1 MPNLE
6 KQQTNLSILID
17 LWVYLYLAGLVFSKA
32 LLSIA
37 MIGFAGTAL
46 YHWYTTKDR
55 EIKELTPFLFPVIIF
70 LITLLTGNNSED
82 KSVLFDFIMKKLPFL
97 ILPFAFFSVRSH
109 LAKRYHHYLTA
120 FVFVVTIISL
130 GVLGNYLMNF
140 ELLNDA
146 ISKGKAIT
154 TPIDHTEF
162 SIYIGFAAISSMFL
176 CLENRSSVRYG
187 TKTTLLYI
195 TIFLIIFL
203 HVLAVRS
210 GLAVF
215 YATVLVVGS
224 YYLIKNRRFKMLMGF
239 LVLVIILPLLAVNTV
254 PSLKKKVGY
263 FYWDIGKYKKGEGVN
278 LSDSQRLYSLR
289 AGWEIFQENPYLGVG
304 VGDLKAECKKK
315 YVEYLG
321 EPLDHYPHNQYLFV
335 LASMG
340 ILGFLFYLWFLLGPL
355 VYFRKKYDPYFMT
368 LYGVIL
374 VSALVEN
381 TLERTF
387 SIGFYLFFVLLC
399 ISYMTRPWAQQK

>member
-46 YHWYTTKDR
+46 YHWFTTKDR
-55 EIKELTPFLFPVIIF
+55 EIKDLTPFLFPVIIF

-120 FVFVVTIISL
+120 FVFVVTIVSL

-176 CLENRSSVRYG
+176 CLENRSAVRYG

-215 YATVLVVGS
+215 YATGLVVGS
-224 YYLIKNRRFKMLMGF
+224 YYLIKNRRFKMLLGF

-254 PSLKKKVGY
+254 PSL
-263 FYWDIGKYKKGEGVN
+263 
-278 LSDSQRLYSLR
+278 SL
-289 AGWEIFQENPYLGVG
+289 I
-304 VGDLKAECKKK
+304 
-315 YVEYLG
+315 
-321 EPLDHYPHNQYLFV
+321 H
-335 LASMG
+335 
-340 ILGFLFYLWFLLGPL
+340 I
-355 VYFRKKYDPYFMT
+355 
-368 LYGVIL
+368 
-374 VSALVEN
+374 
-381 TLERTF
+381 
-387 SIGFYLFFVLLC
+387 
-399 ISYMTRPWAQQK
+399 